1 MNKTDFLVKNAKM
14 KELFLGL
21 PYCSYFANL
30 ACYLRDFWVQIDK
43 HIVSLTQE

>member
-1 MNKTDFLVKNAKM
+1 MR
-14 KELFLGL
+14 ELFKGL

-43 HIVSLTQE
+43 HVVSLTSE